1 MKKPQRKQPMG
12 PKAVRGSDAARR
24 LAALMLEAW
33 SGVRTTQ
40 SASDAMGVALT
51 RFYQLEARVL
61 QAIVSA
67 LEPRPPGRQQTAES
81 ELVKLQAEKQRLLRD
96 VERFQSLYR
105 TSQRSLGVVVAKAP
119 EPSKNAVPGG
129 KRRRGPRRKARG
141 QAVASVLLGNAP
153 PSGADEGSD
162 GAAKQ
167 GSGSRGRNEGQQAGE
182 AASPADPG
190 NAQRGDVR
198 G

>member
-1 MKKPQRKQPMG
+1 MG

-24 LAALMLEAW
+24 SAALMLEVW

-40 SASDAMGVALT
+40 AASDAMGVAVT
-51 RFYQLEARVL
+51 RFYQLEARAL
-61 QAIVSA
+61 QMIVSA
-67 LEPRPPGRQQTAES
+67 LEPRPRGRQKTPES
-81 ELVKLQAEKQRLLRD
+81 ELVKLQAEKQRLVRD

-105 TSQRSLGVVVAKAP
+105 TSQRSLGVVVAKP
-119 EPSKNAVPGG
+119 QEPQKNAAPGG

-153 PSGADEGSD
+153 PSGASEGSD

-167 GSGSRGRNEGQQAGE
+167 GSGTRGRSEGKPAVE
-182 AASPADPG
+182 AARETDPG

>member
-1 MKKPQRKQPMG
+1 MKKPQRQQPMG

-61 QAIVSA
+61 QTIVTA
-67 LEPRPPGRQQTAES
+67 LEPRPRGRQVTAET
-81 ELVKLQAEKQRLLRD
+81 EIGKLKAEKHRLQRD

-119 EPSKNAVPGG
+119 EPQKNAAPGG

-141 QAVASVLLGNAP
+141 QTVASVLLGNAP
-153 PSGADEGSD
+153 PSGADEGTD

-167 GSGSRGRNEGQQAGE
+167 GSSSRGRSEGKPAVE
-182 AASPADPG
+182 AARETDLG
-190 NAQRGDVR
+190 NAQRSDVR

>member
-1 MKKPQRKQPMG
+1 MKKPVRQQPMG

-24 LAALMLEAW
+24 SAALMLEVW

-40 SASDAMGVALT
+40 SASLAMGVAVT
-51 RFYQLEARVL
+51 RFYQLEARAL
-61 QAIVSA
+61 QMIVSA
-67 LEPRPPGRQQTAES
+67 MEPRPRGRQKTAES
-81 ELVKLQAEKQRLLRD
+81 ELSKLRAEKHRLQRD

-105 TSQRSLGVVVAKAP
+105 TSQRSLGVAVAKP
-119 EPSKNAVPGG
+119 VEPAKNAAPGG

-141 QAVASVLLGNAP
+141 QAVASVLLGNAS
-153 PSGADEGSD
+153 PSEANEGED

-167 GSGSRGRNEGQQAGE
+167 GSSTRGRLEGKSAGE
-182 AASPADPG
+182 AARADDPG
-190 NAQRGDVR
+190 NDQRGDVR

>member
-1 MKKPQRKQPMG
+1 MKKPQRQQPMG

-24 LAALMLEAW
+24 SAALMLEAW

-61 QAIVSA
+61 QTIVAA
-67 LEPRPPGRQQTAES
+67 LEPRPRGRQKTPES
-81 ELVKLQAEKQRLLRD
+81 ELAKLKTEKQRLQRD

-167 GSGSRGRNEGQQAGE
+167 GSGSRGRSEGKPAVE
-182 AASPADPG
+182 AARETGPG
-190 NAQRGDVR
+190 HAQ
-198 G
+198 